1 MTCTI
6 PTFGC
11 FNEEDLHPHYNVIP
25 IALSKSPSSTADH
38 KMDGNGVEG
47 VWSEAIRVG
56 LLQSIEKMHNS
67 FYMIVGRRK
76 PLHYK
81 LIPQHI
87 YKMNVNSSLYKDKIT
102 DRESC
107 QSIDMICILDT
118 RQSDDDQ
125 SSLVSLKIGT
135 V

>member
-1 MTCTI
+1 
-6 PTFGC
+6 
-11 FNEEDLHPHYNVIP
+11 
-25 IALSKSPSSTADH
+25 
-38 KMDGNGVEG
+38 MDGNGVEG

-67 FYMIVGRRK
+67 FYMFVGRRK
-76 PLHYK
+76 PLNYK